1 MSAVCFFEIAAKPK
15 ELCKKK
21 PVVCGYTCYEA
32 FESYLYKSGKNIQIT
47 IALSPEGP
55 GGGYGNDLPGPV
67 AGAQKPVGPAAQG
80 LGLQAAAA
88 GIYGRP

>member
-1 MSAVCFFEIAAKPK
+1 MSAVCFFEIAAESK
-15 ELCKKK
+15 EPCKKK
-21 PVVCGYTCYEA
+21 PVVCGYKCQEA
-32 FESYLYKSGKNIQIT
+32 FDSYLYKSGKNIQTT